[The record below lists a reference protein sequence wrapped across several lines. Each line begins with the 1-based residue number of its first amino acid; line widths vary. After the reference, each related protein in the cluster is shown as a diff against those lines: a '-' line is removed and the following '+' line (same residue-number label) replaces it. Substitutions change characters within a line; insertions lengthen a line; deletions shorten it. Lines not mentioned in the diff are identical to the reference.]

1 MTSPRNLTFRHRVVG
16 SVILAMIGF
25 GVICTAVWAI
35 SEAVEHFTP

>member
-1 MTSPRNLTFRHRVVG
+1 MTTARSLTFRHRVVG

-25 GVICTAVWAI
+25 GVPCVLVWAI